1 MNKCNFGFVVL
12 SLLIVSLI
20 GCIGKPSNADQTN
33 LTIAV
38 ATSTAFTFSQN
49 TETAYPLLPTKETEH
64 YTAFYGLQIATEFS
78 KKWNKQAFLFSIPNT
93 AEMES
98 NLGYPKTGLG
108 WFYLFRNPDNPLE
121 LFVYVDN
128 GVIQGST
135 EAEVAALIEVSEK
148 SYAPLDTS
156 GLLDSDQILGIF
168 YNSNKNAKKLNYQLE
183 LQFDENLKIPIWS
196 IFEFDNGILV
206 SLPISRINATSG
218 QLIN

>member
-1 MNKCNFGFVVL
+1 MKKNIL
-12 SLLIVSLI
+12 LLIVIFLLSI
-20 GCIGKPSNADQTN
+20 SWPGCTVTPSNTDQANSTN
-33 LTIAV
+33 AV
-38 ATSTAFTFSQN
+38 AESTAFTFSQN
-49 TETAYPLLPTKETEH
+49 TETAYPLIASNDTMLD
-64 YTAFYGLQIATEFS
+64 TAFDGLQIATEYS
-78 KKWNKQAFLFSIPNT
+78 KNWNKQAFLYSIPNT

-98 NLGYPKTGLG
+98 NLGYPMTGLG

-148 SYAPLDTS
+148 SYAPLETS
-156 GLLDSDQILGIF
+156 DLLDSDQIMENF

-183 LQFDENLKIPIWS
+183 LQFDENLKISIWS
-196 IFEFDNGILV
+196 IFEFEKGILV

-218 QLIN
+218 QVIN